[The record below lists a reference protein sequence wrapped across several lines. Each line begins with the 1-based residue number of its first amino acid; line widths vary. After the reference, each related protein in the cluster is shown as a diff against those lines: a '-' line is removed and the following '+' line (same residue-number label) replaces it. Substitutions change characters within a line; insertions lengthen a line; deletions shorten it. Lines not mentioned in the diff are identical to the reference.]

1 MKEKIF
7 SFIREKKD
15 LLIFIGIL
23 SLVFVSVIFIANY
36 ALSSD
41 VPAVSE
47 DPNTEV
53 PSINDGGN
61 DPDPVNPITP
71 VYYFKAPVNDSVIVR
86 TFFDDSYDDT
96 VLETAMINTGDGI
109 EESTGVGYALE
120 NNSEFDVCTMY
131 SGKVINVESNDVR
144 GYIVTISHGND
155 VFTKYQSLASI
166 NVKNGDQVTEDS
178 VIGKAGSCIL
188 DSEAGIHV
196 FVELF
201 VDNTQIDPTLVVGK
215 KLTEVS
221 SMK

>member
-15 LLIFIGIL
+15 LLIFVGIL
-23 SLVFVSVIFIANY
+23 SVVFISVIFIANY

-53 PSINDGGN
+53 PSGNDN

-86 TFFDDSYDDT
+86 TFYDDNYEDA
-96 VLETAMINTGDGI
+96 VLETAIINNGGGI
-109 EESTGVGYALE
+109 TESTGVGYARE
-120 NNSEFDVCTMY
+120 DNTEFDVRTMY
-131 SGKVINVESNDVR
+131 SGKVTKVDSDDAR

-155 VFTKYQSLASI
+155 VFTQYQSLSS
-166 NVKNGDQVTEDS
+166 VKVKIGDKVAEDS

-201 VDNTQIDPTLVVGK
+201 IDDTRIDPTLVVGK